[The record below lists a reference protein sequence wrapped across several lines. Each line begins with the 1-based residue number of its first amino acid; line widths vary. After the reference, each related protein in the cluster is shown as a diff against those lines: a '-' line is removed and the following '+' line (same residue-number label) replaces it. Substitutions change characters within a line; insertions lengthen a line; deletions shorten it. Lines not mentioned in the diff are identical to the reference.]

1 VKTGRCAASTD
12 HFRLGPRGEKLD
24 GDRAYVDVPRL
35 AALRNRRVGLLSGGE
50 QQMLAV
56 ARILARR
63 PRLLLLDELSHGL
76 APRVLEH
83 LLPLIRRHTA
93 ETEAGVL
100 IVEQHVE
107 AALDVADRAY
117 VLARGEVVL
126 EGTGEALRHDR
137 ALLIASYL
145 GEAQAQAPGQV

>member
-24 GDRAYVDVPRL
+24 GDRAYVDFPRL

-117 VLARGEVVL
+117 VLAHGEVL